1 MDAEEARQVF
11 SEVVAFAA
19 FPVLVVIGLLTAAAV
34 TVRGD
39 WKDGVGL
46 GLEFWVA
53 AGLLK
58 LSVATTWMAIASA
71 IIIIT
76 VRRAVMWAIG
86 RASAARAEPA
96 P

>member
-11 SEVVAFAA
+11 AEVVAFAA

-58 LSVATTWMAIASA
+58 LSVATTWMAIASVV
-71 IIIIT
+71 IIIT
-76 VRRAVMWAIG
+76 VRRTVMWAIG

>member
-19 FPVLVVIGLLTAAAV
+19 FPVLVTIGLLTAAAV

-39 WKDGVGL
+39 WKDGVAL

-76 VRRAVMWAIG
+76 VRRTVMWAIG